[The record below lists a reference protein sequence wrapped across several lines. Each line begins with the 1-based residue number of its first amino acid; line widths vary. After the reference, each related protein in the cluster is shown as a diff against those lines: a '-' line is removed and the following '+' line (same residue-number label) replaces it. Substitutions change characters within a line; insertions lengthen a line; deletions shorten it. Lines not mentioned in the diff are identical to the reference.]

1 MLSPFVNSSSKFLF
15 TMRLQLLHKLDN
27 AHEDSIWSVA
37 FVPGASPALLATGAV
52 DETVQV
58 RRRHAIGPDRRR
70 RSVVAHVRTYVHAR
84 THALTPAS
92 LSMPTQVWKEDVSST
107 DATSVSLAQV
117 HTLTSVSLG
126 AVSLA
131 MDSRGEYAAVNSL
144 DSHVSVWRND
154 TFGIVGE
161 GLKLSPSACWGLAFV
176 PRLQASDPL
185 LLAMAGGSENVL
197 RIWDVMEGSVVSTFA
212 VDVGA
217 ETAAEKVKDDGAAS
231 GRREAFMLSVA
242 VSPDGKYIAG
252 SGMNGTI
259 SVFDVG
265 TGELVSQSK
274 LHSKPVRCVTFTPDS
289 KYVVSGSDDTH
300 IGVVEALTGKT
311 IQVMS
316 GHESWVL
323 GVAVHPGGHVVA
335 SGGSDGKVKLWD
347 MDTNKC
353 VQTVSEHTDQVWSVS
368 WSADGKRLASGGDD
382 RTVLLMAAM

>member
-1 MLSPFVNSSSKFLF
+1 
-15 TMRLQLLHKLDN
+15 
-27 AHEDSIWSVA
+27 
-37 FVPGASPALLATGAV
+37 
-52 DETVQV
+52 
-58 RRRHAIGPDRRR
+58 
-70 RSVVAHVRTYVHAR
+70 
-84 THALTPAS
+84 
-92 LSMPTQVWKEDVSST
+92 MPTQVWKEEVGDAST
-107 DATSVSLAQV
+107 DGTSVSLTQV
-117 HTLTSVSLG
+117 HTMTSVSLG

-212 VDVGA
+212 LDVGA
-217 ETAAEKVKDDGAAS
+217 EKAAGGGGNDGAAS